1 LWRRRLGA
9 QAGRAAFSRCF
20 RATEYNPAVRRA
32 FLLYNPE
39 SGTRREA
46 RAQQI
51 ARIAQIL
58 RSAGVELET
67 CATTHAGSATQQAQ
81 AAAAAGFD
89 SIVVCGGDGT
99 VNEAM
104 NGLVGS
110 GSQAALGVV
119 PLGSGNLLATD
130 LRLPSNPEAA
140 AKALLGYTPREI
152 HPGFLTF
159 QKEAGQQRRNF
170 IVAAGVG
177 ADAELMY
184 RTAVESKQRFGR
196 MAYFIEMARMTRY
209 GKFPMFDVEWQDQGG
224 ALHRDQVSLVM
235 AIRAHQFP
243 GLLRFVKLESAITR
257 DDFRLLLFRTNK
269 VRHFLN
275 YFASVASGRNWN
287 VPQVGVVFS
296 HRFRCTSSG
305 PNDIHCEADGEALG
319 RLPVEAGIDERT
331 FQLLMPPE

>member
-1 LWRRRLGA
+1 MQRI
-9 QAGRAAFSRCF
+9 
-20 RATEYNPAVRRA
+20 
-32 FLLYNPE
+32 FLLYNPA

-46 RAQQI
+46 RSQQI
-51 ARIAQIL
+51 ARVAEVF

-67 CATTHAGSATQQAQ
+67 CATTHAGSATTQAQ
-81 AAAAAGFD
+81 TATSAGFD
-89 SIVVCGGDGT
+89 TIIVCGGDGT

-104 NGLVGS
+104 NGLVLS

-130 LRLPSNPEAA
+130 LRLPTNPVAA
-140 AKALLGYTPREI
+140 ANALLHYTPSEI
-152 HPGFLTF
+152 HPGFITS
-159 QKEAGQQRRNF
+159 QSKNGPQRRNF

-196 MAYFIEMARMTRY
+196 MAYFMEMARMTRY
-209 GKFPMFDVEWQDQGG
+209 GKFPMFHVEWQDESGQTQ
-224 ALHRDQVSLVM
+224 HDEVSLVM
-235 AIRAHQFP
+235 AIRATKFP

-275 YFASVASGRNWN
+275 YFYSVASGRNWN
-287 VPQVGVVFS
+287 VPQVTVVYS
-296 HRFRCTSSG
+296 RWFRCSNPTA
-305 PNDIHCEADGEALG
+305 NDIHCEADGESLG
-319 RLPVEAGIDERT
+319 RLPVEVGIEEKT
-331 FQLLMPPE
+331 FRLLMP